1 MLSSTVERTTTA
13 SRIIVRQEGVGLSML
28 RNVKNFG
35 IKNNLL
41 RENQALKL
49 FFVTFFNKN
58 SVTKIPCT

>member
-28 RNVKNFG
+28 RNVKTFG
-35 IKNNLL
+35 IKNNFL
-41 RENQALKL
+41 RDNKPLKL
-49 FFVTFFNKN
+49 FFVTFVNNN